1 MEYRENEIHAK
12 IRQYKFW
19 IEQNTI
25 QMRHRE
31 KSCKPVVSNLFL
43 ATGRISPYW
52 TCRGP
57 QRWSAGGE
65 GGCKSKFSAADG
77 WPPSSITLALRTPTL
92 VFGLTFFRRDD
103 HVRGGGCKSIS
114 AQEHDPRT
122 AAGAA
127 LPKFAGR
134 IVMLIF
140 GPFAGHIWPAGRTFD
155 TTVLSYIDNA
165 KNAMKNTKALHR
177 SKLGNRSI

>member
-103 HVRGGGCKSIS
+103 HVRGGGVQIHFRTGAWPSHRRGC
-114 AQEHDPRT
+114 RT
-122 AAGAA
+122 AQI
-127 LPKFAGR
+127 R
-134 IVMLIF
+134 
-140 GPFAGHIWPAGRTFD
+140 GPHCNANFRTLRGSHLARRPHFW
-155 TTVLSYIDNA
+155 
-165 KNAMKNTKALHR
+165 HHC
-177 SKLGNRSI
+177 SKLYWQC